1 MELIDKQIL
10 TNCAVS
16 TRATAQTFFPDRFS
30 MPFAENIHGEIFK
43 LIDGPENKVVIAAPR
58 GWGKTSIV
66 ALALMARYVLFRH
79 TGFICYI
86 NKSHD
91 AASLQTEN
99 LRRELVTN
107 RAIKH
112 YFGSVKSK
120 DAQAEG
126 FEESFSK
133 KSWVAYDTLA

>member
-1 MELIDKQIL
+1 MTEPKDKVLDEVLLACSQ
-10 TNCAVS
+10 S
-16 TRATAQTFFPDRFS
+16 TRSTAHTFFPERFNL
-30 MPFAENIHGEIFK
+30 PFADLVHEPIFE
-43 LIDGPENKVVIAAPR
+43 LIDGPAQKVAIAAPR

-66 ALALMARYVLFRH
+66 ALALMARWIMFNL

-107 RAIKH
+107 REIKSF
-112 YFGSVKSK
+112 FGPIKTISIRVELRTLLRQQLSK
-120 DAQAEG
+120 C
-126 FEESFSK
+126 
-133 KSWVAYDTLA
+133 

>member
-1 MELIDKQIL
+1 MDDQVKEIL
-10 TNCAVS
+10 THCTYS
-16 TRATAQTFFPDRFS
+16 TKMTATTIFPERFYVPFSAQHDK
-30 MPFAENIHGEIFK
+30 IFR

-66 ALALMARYVLFRH
+66 ALALMARYILFNH

-99 LRRELVTN
+99 LRRELVSN
-107 RAIKH
+107 RMIKH
-112 YFGSVKSK
+112 FFGNFKTREANNK
-120 DAQAEG
+120 DIKAL
-126 FEESFSK
+126 
-133 KSWVAYDTLA
+133 YIT